1 MIVLELTKQY
11 IYEIKELLLKSPI
24 REKLKEGSS
33 MPFKDLILR
42 QLNESIDNIKRL
54 ENNKNSPLKIVIV
67 GEVKSGKSSLLNALI
82 GCKVSEVDV
91 LEATSNIIEVGYY
104 KDEYEKNT
112 EHISKIRLNKEFLKK
127 INIIDTPG
135 LKSITDKN
143 EQLTLNYI
151 KNADLIL
158 FVLDSTHLGQ
168 EDVLESLDLISEYK
182 KPIIGIINKADLL
195 DDNKD
200 EILEYIKD
208 EYGIY
213 MDDFFMISSYLECQD
228 AVGKNAVVK
237 NTDIAIS
244 NHTELRKNFRNLK
257 EYINNVYENCENL
270 KIDSIKYTL
279 ESIIH
284 KEIINHHDYLKSI
297 SILTEEMKKDEVILK
312 NKYDYINSKMDFEI
326 NDWANRIFLSEEL
339 SKIKIDLDSS
349 SMYIN
354 ENYIN
359 DIINMKKIELDN
371 LFFSEWEE
379 CLKEVSDEMNEDV
392 KKYIDSISYENELLD
407 TPSFKLDYNKAEIN
421 EILATVGTGAILGAT
436 SGGIISIYSA
446 AIGQSAASITIS
458 SAMMTYCPPL
468 LIAGTVTGVVA
479 KVIYDK
485 VKLEQKNKEILKDI
499 DDFVEELKSEIVE
512 KLKNGYNNSSE
523 EIVFTTLQILKNI
536 KGICINKYEIE
547 SIELEIE
554 HYIKNLKNI
563 IKNIIN
569 D

>member
-11 IYEIKELLLKSPI
+11 IYEIKELLLQSPV
-24 REKLKEGSS
+24 RERLKEGSN
-33 MPFKDLILR
+33 MPFKDLISR
-42 QLNESIDNIKRL
+42 QLNEGIDNIKSL
-54 ENNKNSPLKIVIV
+54 ENNKNSPLKVVIV
-67 GEVKSGKSSLLNALI
+67 GEVKSGKSSLLNALM

-104 KDEYEKNT
+104 KDEYEKNIDY
-112 EHISKIRLNKEFLKK
+112 ISKVRLNKEFLKK
-127 INIIDTPG
+127 INIVDTPG
-135 LKSITDKN
+135 LKSITHKN
-143 EQLTLNYI
+143 EQITLNYI

-168 EDVLESLDLISEYK
+168 EDVFESLDLISEYK
-182 KPIIGIINKADLL
+182 KPIVGVINKADLL

-213 MDDFFMISSYLECQD
+213 IDDFFMISSYLEYQD
-228 AVGKNAVVK
+228 AVGKNAVAK
-237 NTDIAIS
+237 STDIAIS
-244 NHTELRKNFRNLK
+244 NHTELRKNFIDFK
-257 EYINNVYENCENL
+257 QYINNVYENCESL
-270 KIDSIKYTL
+270 KIDSIKYDL

-297 SILTEEMKKDEVILK
+297 LMITEELKKDKVTLE

-326 NDWANRIFLSEEL
+326 NDWVNRIFLSEEL
-339 SKIKIDLDSS
+339 SKIKTDLNSS
-349 SMYIN
+349 SKYIN

-359 DIINMKKIELDN
+359 DIINIKKIELDN
-371 LFFSEWEE
+371 LFFSEWDE
-379 CLKEVSDEMNEDV
+379 CLKEVSDEMNEDI

-407 TPSFKLDYNKAEIN
+407 TPSFKLDYNKTEIN
-421 EILATVGTGAILGAT
+421 EILSTVGTGAILGAT

-446 AIGQSAASITIS
+446 AIGQSATSITIS

-468 LIAGTVTGVVA
+468 LIAGTVTGAVA

-485 VKLEQKNKEILKDI
+485 VKIEQKNKEILKDI
-499 DDFVEELKSEIVE
+499 DDFIEELKLKIIEELKS
-512 KLKNGYNNSSE
+512 GYNNSSE

-536 KGICINKYEIE
+536 KGISISEYEIE
-547 SIELEIE
+547 DIDVEIGS
-554 HYIKNLKNI
+554 YVNNLKKFIKN
-563 IKNIIN
+563 
-569 D
+569 